1 MRNRLPFLSGLAL
14 ATLGVSGLA
23 GGGLLWNFQGRT
35 LGLGSTVTALVLLGI
50 SFVLLRPEPRL
61 SPVEV
66 PEASQPLKFKAP
78 QASFL
83 GLMLAI
89 LGTFGMAGSGLL
101 WNFQGLAFGL
111 TGTLTAAVALLLSLV
126 FLWPLGTSKAKTS
139 LKTEPVE
146 TTEAVSES
154 AAPAQTTAEAIA
166 ELLAAEQQQRQLWAL
181 LLLSCQQC
189 PELTLVNFA
198 PLNLLPGQSVPTK
211 SRRAGSSLGRYRSM
225 AKELFKS

>member
-35 LGLGSTVTALVLLGI
+35 LGLGSTITALVLLGI

-61 SPVEV
+61 TPVEV
-66 PEASQPLKFKAP
+66 SESSQPLKIKAP

-111 TGTLTAAVALLLSLV
+111 AGTLTAAVALLLSLI
-126 FLWPLGTSKAKTS
+126 FLWPLGADKTKTS
-139 LKTEPVE
+139 SMTEPIETIETVPLKTPSV
-146 TTEAVSES
+146 
-154 AAPAQTTAEAIA
+154 QTTAESIA
-166 ELLAAEQQQRQLWAL
+166 ELLAAEQQNR
-181 LLLSCQQC
+181 

-198 PLNLLPGQSVPTK
+198 PLNLLPGQSLPTK
-211 SRRAGSSLGRYRSM
+211 PRRAGSSLGRYRSM
-225 AKELFKS
+225 ASDLFKS

>member
-50 SFVLLRPEPRL
+50 SFVLLRPEPRF

-66 PEASQPLKFKAP
+66 PEASQPFKVKAP

-83 GLMLAI
+83 GLMLAVI
-89 LGTFGMAGSGLL
+89 GTFGLAGSGLL

-126 FLWPLGTSKAKTS
+126 FLWPLGAKAETP
-139 LKTEPVE
+139 LKAEPVE
-146 TTEAVSES
+146 TIETVSES
-154 AAPAQTTAEAIA
+154 APPAQTTAEAIA
-166 ELLAAEQQQRQLWAL
+166 ELLAAEQQEQ
-181 LLLSCQQC
+181 
-189 PELTLVNFA
+189 PDVTLVNFA

-225 AKELFKS
+225 ASDLFKS

>member
-23 GGGLLWNFQGRT
+23 GGGLLWNFQGPT
-35 LGLGSTVTALVLLGI
+35 LGLGSTITALVLLGI

-66 PEASQPLKFKAP
+66 SESSQPLKIKAP

-101 WNFQGLAFGL
+101 WNFQGLSFGL
-111 TGTLTAAVALLLSLV
+111 TGTLTSAIALLLSLV
-126 FLWPLGTSKAKTS
+126 FLWPLGAAKAKST
-139 LKTEPVE
+139 LKAKPVE
-146 TTEAVSES
+146 TIEAVSES
-154 AAPAQTTAEAIA
+154 APPAQTTAEAIA
-166 ELLAAEQQQRQLWAL
+166 ELLAAEQLER
-181 LLLSCQQC
+181 
-189 PELTLVNFA
+189 PEVTLVNFA

-211 SRRAGSSLGRYRSM
+211 SRRAGSSLSRYRSM
-225 AKELFKS
+225 ASDLFKN

>member
-23 GGGLLWNFQGRT
+23 GGGLLWNFQGPT
-35 LGLGSTVTALVLLGI
+35 LGLGSTITALVLLGI

-66 PEASQPLKFKAP
+66 SESSQPLKIKAP

-101 WNFQGLAFGL
+101 WNFQGLSFGL
-111 TGTLTAAVALLLSLV
+111 TGTLTSAIALLLSLV
-126 FLWPLGTSKAKTS
+126 FLWPLGAAKAKST
-139 LKTEPVE
+139 LKAKPVE
-146 TTEAVSES
+146 TIEAVSES
-154 AAPAQTTAEAIA
+154 APPAQTTAEAIA
-166 ELLAAEQQQRQLWAL
+166 EQLAAEQQER
-181 LLLSCQQC
+181 
-189 PELTLVNFA
+189 PEVTLVNFA

-225 AKELFKS
+225 ASDLFKN

>member
-1 MRNRLPFLSGLAL
+1 MG
-14 ATLGVSGLA
+14 
-23 GGGLLWNFQGRT
+23 
-35 LGLGSTVTALVLLGI
+35 TVTALVLLGI

-66 PEASQPLKFKAP
+66 PEASQPLKIKAP

-89 LGTFGMAGSGLL
+89 LGTFGMAGSGVL
-101 WNFQGLAFGL
+101 WNFRGLAFGL

-126 FLWPLGTSKAKTS
+126 FLWPLGVTKAKNP
-139 LKTEPVE
+139 LKAEPVE
-146 TTEAVSES
+146 KIEAVSQS
-154 AAPAQTTAEAIA
+154 APPAQTTAEAIA
-166 ELLAAEQQQRQLWAL
+166 ELLAAEQQER
-181 LLLSCQQC
+181 
-189 PELTLVNFA
+189 PEPTMVNFA

-225 AKELFKS
+225 ANDLFKS

>member
-14 ATLGVSGLA
+14 AALGVSGLA

-35 LGLGSTVTALVLLGI
+35 LGLGITITALVLLGI
-50 SFVLLRPEPRL
+50 SFVLLRPEPQL
-61 SPVEV
+61 SPFEA
-66 PEASQPLKFKAP
+66 PESSQPLKIKAP

-101 WNFQGLAFGL
+101 WNFQGFAFGL
-111 TGTLTAAVALLLSLV
+111 TGTLTSAVALLLSLV
-126 FLWPLGTSKAKTS
+126 FLWPLGATKTKNPLKAKR
-139 LKTEPVE
+139 VE
-146 TTEAVSES
+146 TIEPVSES
-154 AAPAQTTAEAIA
+154 APPAQTTAEAIA
-166 ELLAAEQQQRQLWAL
+166 ELLAAEQQER
-181 LLLSCQQC
+181 

-198 PLNLLPGQSVPTK
+198 PLNLLPGQGVPTK

-225 AKELFKS
+225 ASDLFKN

>member
-35 LGLGSTVTALVLLGI
+35 LGLGSTITGLVLLGI

-66 PEASQPLKFKAP
+66 SESSQPLKIKAP

-101 WNFQGLAFGL
+101 WNFQGLSFGL
-111 TGTLTAAVALLLSLV
+111 TGTLTSAIALLLSLV
-126 FLWPLGTSKAKTS
+126 FLWPLGATKAKST
-139 LKTEPVE
+139 LKAKPVE
-146 TTEAVSES
+146 TIEAVSES
-154 AAPAQTTAEAIA
+154 APPAQTTAEAIA
-166 ELLAAEQQQRQLWAL
+166 ELLAAEQQER
-181 LLLSCQQC
+181 
-189 PELTLVNFA
+189 PEVTLVNFA

-211 SRRAGSSLGRYRSM
+211 FRRAGSSLSRYRSM
-225 AKELFKS
+225 ASDLFKN